1 VLLGGKELTFNGLSG
16 LTDFML
22 SCFGADSH
30 DRKYGY
36 EFVNGVKSTKITSGS
51 FGIKVIPNL
60 IRLDFEKFPI
70 ITAAHEIVENH
81 ADGEEMIQKIQERL
95 SEKVF

>member
-1 VLLGGKELTFNGLSG
+1 MRVGMLTGGGDAPGLNNVIKG
-16 LTDFML
+16 VVTQ
-22 SCFGADSH
+22 GIK
-30 DRKYGY
+30 KYGY